1 MQFWTYLTF
10 DELIFFGILMVMI
23 FGIGSAPRLVR
34 TFMGVASA
42 PPQSRDS
49 DV

>member
-1 MQFWTYLTF
+1 MKFWTYLSV
-10 DELIFFGILMVMI
+10 DELIFFGILMIMV

-34 TFMGVASA
+34 RFMGVSET
-42 PPQSRDS
+42 PTPSRDS